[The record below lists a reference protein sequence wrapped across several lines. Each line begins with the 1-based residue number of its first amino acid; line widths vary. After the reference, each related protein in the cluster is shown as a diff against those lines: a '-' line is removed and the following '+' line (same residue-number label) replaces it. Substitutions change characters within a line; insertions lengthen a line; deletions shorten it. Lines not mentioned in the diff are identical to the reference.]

1 MLLSRGHG
9 LTGAGALCIG
19 LAPILFAFSHAP
31 PSVGALIRFGYAL
44 PLVALLCAS
53 RPEARAALRAPGW
66 LGFALLGGAFF
77 ASDILMWHRAIDLIG
92 VGSATLLANTQVIWV
107 TLFGVVFLREWPARA
122 FWLALPI
129 LVLGMALLSGATP
142 QGFAIPGSGLGLAL
156 GAASGAMYGGALLC
170 LREAAQRAEVPAE
183 AVLLAQLIAAFAVA
197 AAAVA
202 LEGSSLALGA
212 SQHAWLFALA
222 AGPQVLGW
230 VLINSGIRRIP
241 AYEGALMLVLQP
253 VASLILAWWLL
264 GQALAPARVAGAA
277 LLLAAVLI
285 ALRAWGP
292 QSRRPAAWPS

>member
-1 MLLSRGHG
+1 VLLSRGHG

-19 LAPILFAFSHAP
+19 LAPILFTLSSAP
-31 PSVGALIRFGYAL
+31 PSVAALVRFGYAL

-53 RPEARAALRAPGW
+53 RTQARAALGARGW
-66 LGFALLGGAFF
+66 FGFALLGGACF
-77 ASDILMWHRAIDLIG
+77 ASDILMWHRSIELIG
-92 VGSATLLANTQVIWV
+92 VGPATLLANTQIIRV

-122 FWLALPI
+122 FWLALPM
-129 LVLGMALLSGATP
+129 LVLGMALLSRASP
-142 QGFAIPGSGLGLAL
+142 QGFAVPGSGPGLVL

-170 LREAAQRAEVPAE
+170 LREAAQRAAVPAE

-202 LEGSSLALGA
+202 LEGTSLLLGA

-230 VLINSGIRRIP
+230 VLINAGIRRIP
-241 AYEGALMLVLQP
+241 AYEGALMLILQP

-264 GQALAPARVAGAA
+264 GQALAPVRVVGAA
-277 LLLAAVLI
+277 LLLAAMLI
-285 ALRAWGP
+285 ALRAA
-292 QSRRPAAWPS
+292 RLA